1 MRQDFA
7 PCGHEKMGLLLSCEV
22 AAPLCGGHEAE
33 RSEGQG
39 ARPPPR
45 TLPGGPEG
53 GKLGTMICPAAGA

>member
-33 RSEGQG
+33 CSEGQG
-39 ARPPPR
+39 AKP
-45 TLPGGPEG
+45 LPSDPAWRARGGASLER
-53 GKLGTMICPAAGA
+53 